1 MLLYVSIFT
10 ILLSLILLFN
20 NWKINRN
27 AAYLSLFLISS
38 SLYGIAHYFVMYGKS
53 PFWLALF
60 YNHFTPFMLLLGPF
74 LLFYIRGTLNDT
86 VGLKKTDIFHFIPA
100 IIHLIGI
107 IPYTL
112 QPFSKK
118 LEIATTIIND
128 IDQILLINGNFFY
141 STPVNFIIRPALL
154 LGYII
159 YCMCL
164 LWRRFAK
171 NDFDRNIPKKQLLI
185 SFRWLI
191 ILIMSLFFIVIE
203 FLIITFNSI
212 HTKPSVGLINSYP
225 LYILSGVSYCIISF
239 SLLLFPNILYGIP
252 KRVGVVEKK
261 KKEKPILTVEEEES
275 VSLEEDP
282 FFDLAENI
290 KEYLKRERPFLNVD
304 FSISDIALAMKVP
317 QNHVS
322 YCINTIMQTKF
333 PTLKSDLRINYV
345 VELFSGKLKES
356 YTIEGIS
363 RQAGFN
369 TRASFYSAFK
379 EKTGM
384 TPTEYIAI
392 QKLK

>member
-1 MLLYVSIFT
+1 
-10 ILLSLILLFN
+10 
-20 NWKINRN
+20 
-27 AAYLSLFLISS
+27 
-38 SLYGIAHYFVMYGKS
+38 
-53 PFWLALF
+53 
-60 YNHFTPFMLLLGPF
+60 
-74 LLFYIRGTLNDT
+74 
-86 VGLKKTDIFHFIPA
+86 
-100 IIHLIGI
+100 
-107 IPYTL
+107 
-112 QPFSKK
+112 
-118 LEIATTIIND
+118 
-128 IDQILLINGNFFY
+128 
-141 STPVNFIIRPALL
+141 
-154 LGYII
+154 
-159 YCMCL
+159 
-164 LWRRFAK
+164 
-171 NDFDRNIPKKQLLI
+171 
-185 SFRWLI
+185 
-191 ILIMSLFFIVIE
+191 
-203 FLIITFNSI
+203 
-212 HTKPSVGLINSYP
+212 
-225 LYILSGVSYCIISF
+225 
-239 SLLLFPNILYGIP
+239 
-252 KRVGVVEKK
+252 VVEKK